1 MRKLLTLRAL
11 PQCRFRQAPRRPQ
24 VVKTHF
30 GHFCLGCKKCL
41 FFRPGSSY
49 NVATA
54 YLFCFGQ
61 GFEWGQGID
70 NAQPQAAP
78 RALMVSTRDTTP
90 AGGFE
95 MGRGRRIRPALWCV
109 VNILLYQMNT
119 VHGQA
124 ACSKVE
130 REACY
135 RHQFTLGS
143 MKSSTVSQT
152 RGDPDPILF
161 AGPLTLGPVRS
172 PCPPSQHRCST
183 HRKYT
188 DT

>member
-1 MRKLLTLRAL
+1 LLQKM
-11 PQCRFRQAPRRPQ
+11 PVFSPRFS
-24 VVKTHF
+24 T
-30 GHFCLGCKKCL
+30 G
-41 FFRPGSSY
+41 FRVQRGNGAFVLLS
-49 NVATA
+49 
-54 YLFCFGQ
+54 GQ
-61 GFEWGQGID
+61 GFEWGKGID
-70 NAQPQAAP
+70 NAQPRAAP
-78 RALMVSTRDTTP
+78 RALMVSTRDPTR
-90 AGGFE
+90 AVRFE

-109 VNILLYQMNT
+109 VIILLYQMNT

-135 RHQFTLGS
+135 RHQFTVGS
-143 MKSSTVSQT
+143 MKSITVSQM
-152 RGDPDPILF
+152 RDDPGPILF